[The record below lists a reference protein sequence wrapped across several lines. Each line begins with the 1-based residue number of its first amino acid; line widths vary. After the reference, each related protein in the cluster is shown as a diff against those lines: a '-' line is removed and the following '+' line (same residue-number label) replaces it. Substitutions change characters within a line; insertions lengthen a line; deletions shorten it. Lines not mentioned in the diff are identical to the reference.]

1 MSDLMT
7 PESRSASRASMVA
20 RAAVKAYVG
29 QVEERIRL
37 LEAAWEA
44 QVAWE
49 KHDKKKGRC
58 FEGGNGHNEDGGRCA
73 FYISLNEAR
82 RAAGIQE
89 AP

>member
-1 MSDLMT
+1 MSEFALWDYRERM
-7 PESRSASRASMVA
+7 PEYQRVIS
-20 RAAVKAYVG
+20 K
-29 QVEERIRL
+29 QQKRIRL

-49 KHDKKKGRC
+49 KVSD
-58 FEGGNGHNEDGGRCA
+58 DPAAAWA
-73 FYISLNEAR
+73 FTIAAKHRANEAR